1 MARGPTPTSNAWTA
15 PAVIAAYL
23 LPGMGHIIIGRP
35 VRGIIVMVMVAATF
49 WSGLA
54 IGGVMTIDPQEQRWW
69 FIGQMVTGVHGL
81 YAWHRQAAVYK
92 EALAEA
98 YQDPDFK
105 SMPAPQ
111 RMAPGQID
119 RAGQHRGLRG
129 SVVVSLPGWAA
140 GGTQA
145 GVDCAAVEAGGSAW
159 GACGGGGAGCVAAA
173 AERPRAQR
181 GDGGAVL
188 HRGQAWRDGASEPR
202 DGVHIAGDSAPG
214 FSRGSHGG
222 AAGAACGGDGGDT
235 AGGGA
240 GGDGAG
246 ASILRA
252 GGDDGV
258 SARA

>member
-119 RAGQHRGLRG
+119 
-129 SVVVSLPGWAA
+129 PY
-140 GGTQA
+140 
-145 GVDCAAVEAGGSAW
+145 
-159 GACGGGGAGCVAAA
+159 VAKHL
-173 AERPRAQR
+173 AQR
-181 GDGGAVL
+181 G
-188 HRGQAWRDGASEPR
+188 
-202 DGVHIAGDSAPG
+202 IALVPPV
-214 FSRGSHGG
+214 
-222 AAGAACGGDGGDT
+222 DT
-235 AGGGA
+235 P
-240 GGDGAG
+240 
-246 ASILRA
+246 
-252 GGDDGV
+252 
-258 SARA
+258 ARAYTGVAGMLNLMCIFDVLMLGLLGVQGEQPVPHQGQSFVPHRPKRDEGSPA